1 MATDRSDNVQQKEK
15 NRRSNKPL
23 MEKRRRERIN
33 KSLNELK
40 DIVLKAQNKDT
51 SKFTKLEKADILEM
65 TVKHLKKLDESGK
78 ISHNTNNSQFCEK
91 YKQGFEK
98 CLVEVENYI
107 RRDDTLHHQH
117 RSKQIILHLKTLF
130 SKIPPEELCKHTLTS
145 ANQTNKVKAT
155 VDTSV
160 FNSAIITLTHPE
172 EQRLP
177 TAVILPHHQ
186 QEHRVPTIEISPRF
200 HREQNTPTAVISP
213 HSEKQHHIQ
222 TPKTLPENSYIKQSK
237 IEFSNGDTRVGVE
250 NYPPSPPDSL
260 RYSSSPDSLRG
271 SPRSSIDYNSSLN
284 QMAFEKQIPSIP
296 FMESS
301 NYSIKHETECENIP
315 LNLTVPSITHRQE
328 NFFTNYHPSYKSSRE
343 LQSSPTSSEIVK
355 KEELTYQN
363 SNHIYHQPFE
373 QQNPEEKYVL
383 SNALEPTKGG
393 GPSRASHSSNRTA
406 PYPKKEAVKRYQNEN
421 SPVGDAEGRGGQRD
435 QNAQPKLQHEG
446 LTQSHW
452 RPW

>member
-1 MATDRSDNVQQKEK
+1 
-15 NRRSNKPL
+15 
-23 MEKRRRERIN
+23 
-33 KSLNELK
+33 
-40 DIVLKAQNKDT
+40 
-51 SKFTKLEKADILEM
+51 M
-65 TVKHLKKLDESGK
+65 TVKHLRMLDESGK
-78 ISHNTNNSQFCEK
+78 ISHNIKNTEFCEK
-91 YKQGFEK
+91 YRQGFEK

-107 RRDDTLHHQH
+107 RRDDILHHQH
-117 RSKQIILHLKTLF
+117 KSKQIILHLKTLF

-186 QEHRVPTIEISPRF
+186 KEHRVPTVEIPPRF
-200 HREQNTPTAVISP
+200 HREQITPTAVIAP
-213 HSEKQHHIQ
+213 NSEKRHHIQ
-222 TPKTLPENSYIKQSK
+222 TPKTLPDNSYIKQSK

-271 SPRSSIDYNSSLN
+271 SPRSSIEYNPSLN
-284 QMAFEKQIPSIP
+284 QIAFEKQIPSTP
-296 FMESS
+296 FMECL
-301 NYSIKHETECENIP
+301 NYSIKHETESENIP
-315 LNLTVPSITHRQE
+315 LNLTVPSITQRQE
-328 NFFTNYHPSYKSSRE
+328 TLLTIYHPSNKSSGE
-343 LQSSPTSSEIVK
+343 FQSSTSSCEIVK
-355 KEELTYQN
+355 KEELTYPN
-363 SNHIYHQPFE
+363 SNHIYHHFE
-373 QQNPEEKYVL
+373 QQNPPEEKYVM

-406 PYPKKEAVKRYQNEN
+406 PYPKKEAVKSYQNEN
-421 SPVGDAEGRGGQRD
+421 SPLGDADGGGGQRD
-435 QNAQPKLQHEG
+435 QNARPKLQHED